1 MFQNIADTGAFEEVN
16 EEKDSNIKYRL
27 MQIFKVQNVI
37 IYVLTLLMST
47 LSVKNEIMPFG
58 LAMLAACVGESI
70 PIVGVFV
77 MAIIGTAIKA
87 GVKGVINFLSIS
99 TIYFIFILIFKSKI
113 AIEDRNETVKSGGK
127 LFAAATIVS
136 LVKCVKGGFLFYDFF
151 MGIISAAIIY
161 VFYKI
166 FVNGL
171 VFLKNIKI
179 KSAFTTEELIGSVII
194 VAIASIVFNKF
205 NIFSLNISNIVII
218 FMIMVLGWKHGMIV
232 GAVTGIAVRIINQF
246 NRWYKLC
253 SNFYVW
259 NFWNIIW
266 NFK

>member
-1 MFQNIADTGAFEEVN
+1 MFQNIADMGTCEELN
-16 EEKDSNIKYRL
+16 EEKDSNTSYRL
-27 MQIFKVQNVI
+27 KQIFKIQNVI

-70 PIVGVFV
+70 PIACVFA
-77 MAIIGTAIKA
+77 MAIIGTAIKSGA
-87 GVKGVINFLSIS
+87 IGVINFLSIAV
-99 TIYFIFILIFKSKI
+99 IYFIFILLFKSKV

-127 LFAAATIVS
+127 LFAAASIVA
-136 LVKCVKGGFLFYDFF
+136 LVKCIKGGFLFYDFF

-194 VAIASIVFNKF
+194 IAIASVVFNKL
-205 NIFSLNISNIVII
+205 NIFSLNISNIIII

-232 GAVTGIAVRIINQF
+232 GSVTGIAVRIIN
-246 NRWYKLC
+246 
-253 SNFYVW
+253 
-259 NFWNIIW
+259 
-266 NFK
+266 